1 MNETLRSAM
10 TELGLTVDSL
20 AQQTGVDRK
29 TVGRWLSPG
38 RVPHARTRVRAA
50 AVLGRE
56 VSELWPDTGRRRD
69 PLWFV
74 PWAQAEREAVSL
86 RSFEPLVVPGLLQTE
101 AYARVVLTD
110 AGLWS
115 RDDVELRVRNR
126 MDRHAILARSKPP
139 QFTAVLDEGVL
150 HRAVGSP
157 QVMRDQIRAII
168 TACDEPHIRVHI
180 VPSTAGAYAG
190 LNGPF
195 VLAAGPGGRLTG
207 YLDTQLDGQVVDS
220 ADKMEALQASW
231 ESVRGEA
238 LPHRQSIDLM
248 MEVAGTWT
256 T

>member
-1 MNETLRSAM
+1 MNEVLRSAM
-10 TELGLTVDSL
+10 TARGLTVESL

-38 RVPHARTRVRAA
+38 RVPHARTRSRAA
-50 AVLGRE
+50 AVLGLE
-56 VSELWPDTGRRRD
+56 VGELWPNTGRRRD

-74 PWAQAEREAVSL
+74 PWAQAEREATSL
-86 RSFEPLVVPGLLQTE
+86 RWFEALVVPGLLQTE
-101 AYARVVLTD
+101 AYARAVLTD
-110 AGLWS
+110 AGLMS
-115 RDDVELRVRNR
+115 RDAVEQRVRTR
-126 MDRHAILARSKPP
+126 MDRRAILAGNKPP

-150 HRAVGSP
+150 RRPVGSSR
-157 QVMRDQIRAII
+157 VMRDQVQAII
-168 TACDEPHIRVHI
+168 TACEEPHVRVHV

-220 ADKMEALQASW
+220 ADKMEALQAAW

-248 MEVAGTWT
+248 TEVAETWT